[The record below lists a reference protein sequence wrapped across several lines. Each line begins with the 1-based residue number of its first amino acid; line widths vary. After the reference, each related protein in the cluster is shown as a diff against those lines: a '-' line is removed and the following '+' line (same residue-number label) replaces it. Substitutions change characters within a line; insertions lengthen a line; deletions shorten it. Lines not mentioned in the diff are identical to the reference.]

1 MDATREW
8 QADPANLVDLVY
20 ASTLDPQ
27 RYDELMHRW
36 KAHLDAAVAEA
47 GVAEAGMETI
57 ADADEI
63 ERHFHRAFMILERL
77 GRPNGESLS
86 LDALVKSEERPAML
100 VDRAGRIAAVNDR
113 AFELLGVSAG
123 GTIAEL
129 SLEASGPGNIRQ
141 ALALME
147 DAPTGRLLTL
157 TRIQLPRDGSTP
169 IVALSRARS
178 DDRAEPIAL
187 LSIADI
193 NWSDRIGEML
203 KDVFGLTTAECDIA
217 RGVIAG
223 LSAEQ
228 IAVARRRSDQT
239 VRTQIKS
246 LLRKL
251 ELRNQAELIRMIAA
265 LMQVDVAAEAPAHPG
280 EPQQRSFTAII
291 RDDGRLLDVMTIGP
305 DCGRPAIF
313 VHGMMDGRELTAEM
327 QDGLAARDIRLICPA
342 RPNFGRSAPDGP
354 PDGAA
359 ARFADDIAAIMDHFG
374 IASCPLMGFGA
385 GAVYT
390 FAAAARLGGRV
401 SHVVNV
407 SGGVP
412 IIDTAQFATMTPRQ
426 QIIARTARFAPR
438 LLPLILRA
446 GIALLDSGGD
456 RAFLDALYRSAPVDH
471 NVALRP
477 DIFRLLRNGY
487 RFTVSQGHRAFEI
500 DAHHVVQN
508 WSADVAA
515 SDQPVTLVHGRHD
528 PVVDIATVR
537 DLVRRLEGRA
547 RLVELEDQGQLLL
560 HSMPHAVIDALDAAL
575 GTPGA
580 QRRGHCQR
588 NLRGEAAG

>member
-1 MDATREW
+1 MDRAGEW
-8 QADPANLVDLVY
+8 EADPSNLVDLVY
-20 ASTLDPQ
+20 ASTLDPK
-27 RYDELMHRW
+27 RYDELMHSW
-36 KAHLDAAVAEA
+36 KAHLDAAA
-47 GVAEAGMETI
+47 GDAQGEDAGMEAL

-77 GRPNGESLS
+77 GRPDGESPS
-86 LDALVKSEERPAML
+86 LDALVKGEERPAML
-100 VDRAGRIAAVNDR
+100 VDRSGRIVAVNDR
-113 AFELLGVSAG
+113 AFELLGVAVG

-129 SLEASGPGNIRQ
+129 SLEASGLGNIRQ

-147 DAPTGRLLTL
+147 DAPAGRLLTL

-178 DDRAEPIAL
+178 DDGTEPIAL

-193 NWSDRIGEML
+193 RWSDRIGEML
-203 KDVFGLTTAECDIA
+203 KDVFGLTIAECDIA

-223 LSAEQ
+223 QSAEQ
-228 IAVARRRSDQT
+228 IAVARNRSNQT

-265 LMQVDVAAEAPAHPG
+265 LMQVDAAAEVPVSSSASQPK
-280 EPQQRSFTAII
+280 SFTAIM
-291 RDDGRLLDVMTIGP
+291 RDGGRLLDVMTIGP
-305 DCGRPAIF
+305 DSGRPVIF
-313 VHGMMDGRELTAEM
+313 IHGMMDGRELTAEM
-327 QDGLAARDIRLICPA
+327 QDMVSARGIRLICPA
-342 RPNFGRSAPDGP
+342 RPNFGESAPDGP
-354 PDGAA
+354 PAGASV
-359 ARFADDIAAIMDHFG
+359 RFADDVAAIMDHFG
-374 IASCPLMGFGA
+374 IESCPLMGFGA

-390 FAAAARLGGRV
+390 FAAAARLGSRV
-401 SHVVNV
+401 THVVNV

-412 IIDTAQFATMTPRQ
+412 IIDTAQFSTMTPRQ

-456 RAFLDALYRSAPVDH
+456 RAFLDALYRSASVDH
-471 NVALRP
+471 AVALRP
-477 DIFRLLRNGY
+477 HIFRLLRNGY
-487 RFTVSQGHRAFEI
+487 RFTVAQGHRAFEI
-500 DAHHVVQN
+500 DAHHVVQD
-508 WSADVAA
+508 WSADVDA

-537 DLVRRLEGRA
+537 DLVRRLDGRA
-547 RLVELEDQGQLLL
+547 RLVEVEDQGQLIL
-560 HSMPHAVIDALDAAL
+560 HSMPNVVIDVLEAAL
-575 GTPGA
+575 GASHTPS
-580 QRRGHCQR
+580 RV
-588 NLRGEAAG
+588 